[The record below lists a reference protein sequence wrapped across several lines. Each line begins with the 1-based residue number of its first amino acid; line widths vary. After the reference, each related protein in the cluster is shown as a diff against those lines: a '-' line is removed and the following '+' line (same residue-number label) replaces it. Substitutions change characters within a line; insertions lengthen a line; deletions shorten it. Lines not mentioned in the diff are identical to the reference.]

1 MLINVGDS
9 HQWTYMRNLG
19 GGGGGR
25 KKKLVMTNVVL
36 VNDLENNLGLKF

>member
-1 MLINVGDS
+1 MDLHEESG
-9 HQWTYMRNLG
+9 RR
-19 GGGGGR
+19 GGGR